1 MSEPLRRTVRV
12 RCPLA
17 HAFDVF
23 TSRLDLWWPPKHRR
37 FAASRLFLEAREG
50 GRFFERSA
58 SGEEVRLGE
67 VLRCEPP
74 HRITYSWYPGAVQG
88 PTEVDV
94 RFTEDGEHTVVE
106 VIHSEGQSALGEAW
120 PQRVELFGRAWAHV
134 LPAFAGFL
142 QSQTNQESDT

>member
-1 MSEPLRRTVRV
+1 V
-12 RCPLA
+12 RCPAA

-37 FAASRLFLEAREG
+37 FSASRLCLEARVG
-50 GRFFERSA
+50 GRFFERSE
-58 SGEEVRLGE
+58 SGEEATLGE

-74 HRITYSWYPGAVQG
+74 HRLTYTWYPGAVRG

-94 RFTEDGEHTVVE
+94 RFTDAGDATVVE
-106 VIHSEGQSALGEAW
+106 VTHSEGPSQLGDAW

-134 LPAFAGFL
+134 LPAFVDFL
-142 QSQTNQESDT
+142 HTQQQEQP